1 MKSGASSNAIDE
13 IGELDDTLFVYI
25 MGDNGSSAEGGLTG
39 TFNELVHLNG
49 IFDVETIDSML
60 ARADDWGGPDSFPHM
75 SAAWAV
81 ATDTPF
87 AYTKQNAG
95 DYGGT
100 RNGMVMHWPN
110 GFKTKGEIRSQWHH
124 VNDVAPTVLAA
135 ANVPAPTMVNGVEQR
150 PMDGVSMLYCL
161 DDADAE
167 DRHTTQYF
175 EMFGNRA
182 IYHDGWLARVVH
194 SLPWRGKPLH
204 SLEEDVWQLYDTR
217 ADFSLSNDLSAEHP
231 EKLDEMQVLF
241 EKEAIKNNVYPLDDR
256 SYERFDAKQ
265 AGRPDLMGGRT
276 TLVLS
281 DGMAGIMENAFIN
294 VKNTSTTIEADV
306 ELRGKDRG
314 VIIAQG
320 GKFGGWALYM
330 DQGKPTYTYNWFGL
344 ESYTV
349 QAPKPIGGE
358 QATIKLDFAYDGGG
372 TGKGGVATLFVN
384 GDKVAEGRIDKTQPA
399 VFSAD
404 ETADVGKDEGTQ
416 VASLFKSIDDSD
428 FTGRVKTVAVSIGE

>member
-1 MKSGASSNAIDE
+1 
-13 IGELDDTLFVYI
+13 
-25 MGDNGSSAEGGLTG
+25 
-39 TFNELVHLNG
+39 
-49 IFDVETIDSML
+49 
-60 ARADDWGGPDSFPHM
+60 
-75 SAAWAV
+75 
-81 ATDTPF
+81 
-87 AYTKQNAG
+87 
-95 DYGGT
+95 
-100 RNGMVMHWPN
+100 
-110 GFKTKGEIRSQWHH
+110 
-124 VNDVAPTVLAA
+124 
-135 ANVPAPTMVNGVEQR
+135 
-150 PMDGVSMLYCL
+150 MLYCL

-231 EKLDEMQVLF
+231 EKLDELQALF

-349 QAPKPIGGE
+349 QAPKAIGGE
-358 QATIKLDFAYDGGG
+358 QATIKLDFVYDGGG

-428 FTGRVKTVAVSIGE
+428 FTGRVKSVAVSIGE